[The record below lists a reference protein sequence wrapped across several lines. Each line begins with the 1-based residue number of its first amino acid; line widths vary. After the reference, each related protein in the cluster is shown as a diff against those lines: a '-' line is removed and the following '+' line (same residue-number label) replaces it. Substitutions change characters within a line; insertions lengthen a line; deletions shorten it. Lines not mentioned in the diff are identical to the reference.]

1 MIKEGP
7 NRENARKFMDWATSL
22 EARKLVLSQFMR
34 RPSRQDMDFSSIM
47 PGMVPLSK
55 IKLLKDYDED
65 HWAKKQ
71 TQVLEKVKDILLR
84 VK

>member
-1 MIKEGP
+1 
-7 NRENARKFMDWATSL
+7 
-22 EARKLVLSQFMR
+22 
-34 RPSRQDMDFSSIM
+34 M